1 MGPLQTESG
10 SCDSQMSRCA
20 GQGALEAASEM
31 GVSVLVINGRS
42 SLKTVGVAGW
52 VRWGKLEQRCGSG
65 VARPLPDP
73 AGGARAQI
81 TLWSLSKSF
90 WQPGTSLIG
99 Q

>member
-42 SLKTVGVAGW
+42 SLKRQWCGRLGQVGEA
-52 VRWGKLEQRCGSG
+52 
-65 VARPLPDP
+65 
-73 AGGARAQI
+73 
-81 TLWSLSKSF
+81 
-90 WQPGTSLIG
+90 
-99 Q
+99 